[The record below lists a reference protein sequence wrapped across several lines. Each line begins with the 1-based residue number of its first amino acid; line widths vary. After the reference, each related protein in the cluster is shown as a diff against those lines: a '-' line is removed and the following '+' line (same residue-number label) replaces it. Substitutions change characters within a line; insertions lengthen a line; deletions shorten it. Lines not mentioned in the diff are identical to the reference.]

1 MKSNI
6 TPKQLLVFLIFS
18 TGLYYSGQNVK
29 IMVTEM
35 ASISSFLD
43 VLNVMIFFTCCF
55 PFLILSLRL
64 SKKIIKNLFSFLKF
78 ASYSIQAAIF

>member
-6 TPKQLLVFLIFS
+6 SIKQLFVFLIFS
-18 TGLYYSGQNVK
+18 TGLYYSGQNVMS
-29 IMVTEM
+29 MVSHM
-35 ASISSFLD
+35 ANINSFLD

-55 PFLILSLRL
+55 PFLILSYRL